1 MEKRFNTTGACFPEQ
16 HYMVD
21 ITERLAAIK
30 KMIDLGDYFII
41 NRGRQYG
48 KTTTLNALETYL
60 TPDYLV
66 ISMDFQLLSNSDFS
80 TEERFVSAFAR
91 EMYRNHLFRQ
101 TVSTDTTET
110 LKKIKSDNK
119 NFILADLFDVF
130 CDICTDTEK
139 SVVLI
144 IDEIDTASNNTVFID
159 FLGMLRG
166 YYLRRNK
173 TTFFKSVI
181 LAGVRD
187 IRNLKLKIR
196 DNSEHQHNS
205 PWNIAVEFDVN
216 MSLTTDGIA
225 GMLSEY
231 EADHNTGMDIGA
243 VAQLIYDYTSGYPV
257 LVSSI
262 CKLIDETIHEWN
274 INGVI
279 AAVNQIL
286 TTNMPLF
293 DSLINKLEEYPEMK
307 KSLYQILAN
316 GQKFSYNPDHEPTKL
331 LLLFGFVKIQ
341 DNGIVIANRIF
352 ETRLYNDML
361 TSEEMKSTPIAKAGT
376 FDKLEFIKDGILNIE
391 LILTKFIAHFHEI
404 YGDKPDKFI
413 EEDGRKCFLIYLRPI
428 INGIGN
434 YYIEAQTRDNRRM
447 DIVIDYLG
455 KRYIIELKIWHGQKY
470 NEDGEKQLSDYLDSY
485 GLKTSY
491 LLTFSFNYNKE
502 TGVKIVEFEDKTLIE
517 AIV

>member
-1 MEKRFNTTGACFPEQ
+1 MEKRFNTTGACFPDQ

-21 ITERLAAIK
+21 ITDRLIAIK
-30 KMIDLGDYFII
+30 KMIDCGDYFVI

-91 EMYRNHLFRQ
+91 EMYRNELVRKA
-101 TVSTDTTET
+101 VGNDIAET
-110 LKKIKSDNK
+110 LKKLKSGK
-119 NFILADLFDVF
+119 ELVLADLFDVF
-130 CDICTDTEK
+130 CDICTKIDK
-139 SVVLI
+139 PVVLL
-144 IDEIDTASNNTVFID
+144 IDEIDTASNNAVFID

-173 TTFFKSVI
+173 ITFFKSVI

-187 IRNLKLKIR
+187 IRNLKQKIR
-196 DNSEHQHNS
+196 DDSEHQHNS
-205 PWNIAVEFDVN
+205 PWNIAVDFNIN
-216 MSLTTDGIA
+216 MSLTVDGIA
-225 GMLSEY
+225 GMLSDY
-231 EADHNTGMDIGA
+231 ESDHNTGMDVKA

-262 CKLIDETIHEWN
+262 CKAIDEGIKEWTE
-274 INGVI
+274 NGVLK
-279 AAVNQIL
+279 AVNIVQ
-286 TTNMPLF
+286 NANSPLF
-293 DSLINKLEEYPEMK
+293 DSLISKLEDYPTLK
-307 KSLYQILAN
+307 KDVIKILTN
-316 GQKFSYNPDHEPTKL
+316 GDKIPYTAENESIRM
-331 LLLFGFVKIQ
+331 LLLFGFVRVEH
-341 DNGIVIANRIF
+341 NSVVIANRIF
-352 ETRLYNDML
+352 ETKLYNWIL
-361 TSEEMKSTPIAKAGT
+361 TSEEMRDTSIFKAGT
-376 FDKLEFIKDGILNIE
+376 FDKPEFVKDGVLDVE

-434 YYIEAQTRDNRRM
+434 YYVEAHTRDNRRM

-455 KRYIIELKIWHGQKY
+455 KRYIIELKIWRGQKY

-485 GLKTSY
+485 GLKTGY
-491 LLTFSFNYNKE
+491 LLTFCFNESKD
-502 TGVKIVEFEDKTLIE
+502 TGIKTVRFEDKTLIE
-517 AIV
+517 ALV